1 MAVTMCSCSL
11 QHFLLHGLQD
21 LGCLGLQILQ
31 SDFDLLS
38 GITTADHALAC
49 LDILR
54 PDLHTNRIT
63 SHLSLCELEAG
74 GLVTVIYLDTEILR
88 QAVSQLIRL
97 VENAFLFLHNGYNAD
112 LDGCHTGRDHQAFVI
127 TMYHDQCTDQ
137 TGGHTPG
144 GLMYIF

>member
-1 MAVTMCSCSL
+1 MAVAVCSCSL

-31 SDFDLLS
+31 SYLGLLS
-38 GITTADHALAC
+38 GITAADHTLAC

-97 VENAFLFLHNGYNAD
+97 VENAFLFLHNGHNAD
-112 LDGCHTGRDHQAFVI
+112 LDRCYTGRNHQTFVI
-127 TMYHDQCTDQ
+127 TVYHDQCADQ

>member
-1 MAVTMCSCSL
+1 MAVAMCSSSL

-21 LGCLGLQILQ
+21 LSCLGLQILQ
-31 SDFDLLS
+31 RHLGLLP
-38 GITTADHALAC
+38 GIATADHALAC

-54 PDLHTNRIT
+54 ADLHTDRIT
-63 SHLSLCELEAG
+63 SHLSLCELETG
-74 GLVTVIYLDTEILR
+74 GLVTVIYLNTEILR
-88 QAVSQLIRL
+88 QTVSQLIRL

-112 LDGCHTGRDHQAFVI
+112 LDRCYTGRDHQTFVI
-127 TMYHDQCTDQ
+127 TVYHDQCTDQ

>member
-1 MAVTMCSCSL
+1 MAVAVCSCSL

-31 SDFDLLS
+31 SYLGLLS
-38 GITTADHALAC
+38 GITAADHALAC
-49 LDILR
+49 LDVLR
-54 PDLHTNRIT
+54 ADLHTDGIT
-63 SHLSLCELEAG
+63 SHFSLCKLEAG
-74 GLVTVIYLDTEILR
+74 GLVAVIYLDTEILC
-88 QAVSQLIRL
+88 QTVSQLIRL

-127 TMYHDQCTDQ
+127 TMYHDQCPDQ